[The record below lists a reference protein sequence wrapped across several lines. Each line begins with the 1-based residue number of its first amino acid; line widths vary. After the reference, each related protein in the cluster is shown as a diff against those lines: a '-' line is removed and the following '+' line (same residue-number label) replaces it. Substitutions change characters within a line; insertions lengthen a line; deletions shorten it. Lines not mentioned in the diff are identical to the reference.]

1 MENNIN
7 EIEKHIQYPYNSR
20 IIESYI
26 NFISSQYPN
35 IDIYDLLKKS
45 KMTAYEVEDHGHWFT
60 QKQVD
65 LFHEHL
71 IKLTKDSQI
80 SRKAGRF
87 MAKAKA
93 SGEIRYFFLG
103 MIGLHNAFKMVGN
116 AAKNLTKSTSFS
128 IKSLSDTSVEII
140 VTLNEGYTEKE
151 YQCQNR
157 IGMFEAV
164 AEALNAGEIN
174 IDHSECIFKGADK
187 CRYNISWGKSS
198 AMIIRK
204 VGKILV
210 PIFLLPSFFALF
222 HFEFSPSVSLGVMAS
237 VIMTLFFTLFVI
249 NKEKKE
255 LQSALDTSNR
265 SPEKWIEQIDNNYN
279 HIQLSY
285 EIGQVISKHTS
296 IEDVLSSVIKISE
309 NRLDYD
315 RGGIFLADDVRKK
328 LVFKAGFGYIDE
340 YMTILKETEF
350 HIDHPNAKGIFI
362 KSFNEQIPYI
372 INDIDKVE
380 KDLSPKSLRFSRS
393 LGSHSFICCPIIYEG
408 ESLGIIVA
416 DNVKSKRN
424 LTQSDL
430 SLFMGIASS
439 IGTSLKTAEL
449 FELKEKQF
457 KSTFEVLASSID
469 ARDTLTAGHSENVAE
484 YSVAICTSMGLD
496 SEYTEVVRLAA
507 LFHDY
512 GKLAIPD
519 SVLKKEGPLTDDEYM
534 IIQSHAKKTRELL
547 EKITFEG
554 SYQKIP
560 EIAGAHH
567 EHMDGSGY
575 PDGLKGTEIPLGA
588 RIIAVADY
596 FEALTAKRHYR
607 SPMSIYSAVTQL
619 IFASGDHLDEEIV
632 NTFILYLEKKHN
644 LKLGTPPLAV

>member
-1 MENNIN
+1 MSELVK
-7 EIEKHIQYPYNSR
+7 EFKQEKLFPYNSR

-26 NFISSQYPN
+26 NFITVNYPN
-35 IDIYDLLKKS
+35 LDIYEILKNS
-45 KMTAYEVEDHGHWFT
+45 NMTAYEVEDHGHWFS

-65 LFHEHL
+65 LFHEQL
-71 IKLTKDSQI
+71 KEKTKDPLI

-103 MIGLHNAFKMVGN
+103 MIGLHNAYKMVSK
-116 AAKNLTKSTSFS
+116 AAKNLTKSTTFDVKS
-128 IKSLSDTSVEII
+128 ISENSVEII
-140 VTLNEGYTEKE
+140 VKLNKGYSEKE

-157 IGMFEAV
+157 SGMFEAI
-164 AEALNAGEIN
+164 AEAINAGEI
-174 IDHSECIFKGADK
+174 ILEHPECIFKGDDH
-187 CRYNISWGKSS
+187 CRYVITWGKSS
-198 AMIIRK
+198 TKIIRK
-204 VGKILV
+204 AGKILV
-210 PIFLLPSFFALF
+210 PIFLLPSFLALF
-222 HFEFSPSVSLGVMAS
+222 HFKFSPSVSIGAMAS
-237 VIMTLFFTLFVI
+237 IIMVLFFTVFVL

-265 SPEKWIEQIDNNYN
+265 SPEKWIEQIDINYN
-279 HIQLSY
+279 NNLLSF
-285 EIGQVISKHTS
+285 EIGQVISMHTS
-296 IEDVLSSVIKISE
+296 IDDVLSSVIKISE
-309 NRLDYD
+309 RRLDYD
-315 RGGIFLADDVRKK
+315 RGAIFLADEIQER
-328 LVFKAGFGYIDE
+328 LIFRAGFGYTNE
-340 YMTILKETEF
+340 HLRVLEEVEF
-350 HIDHPNAKGIFI
+350 HINHSNSRGVFI
-362 KSFNEQIPYI
+362 KSFKEQLPFLV
-372 INDIDKVE
+372 NDIEQVE
-380 KDLSPKSLRFSRS
+380 KDLSPKSLKFSKS
-393 LGSHSFICCPIIYEG
+393 IGSHSFICCPIVYEG
-408 ESLGIIVA
+408 QSLGIIVA
-416 DNVKSKRN
+416 DNVNSKRN

-439 IGTSLKTAEL
+439 IGNSLKTAEL
-449 FELKEKQF
+449 FEMKEKQF

-484 YSVAICTSMGLD
+484 FSVAICKKMGLD
-496 SEYTEVVRLAA
+496 TEYTEVVRLAA

-512 GKLAIPD
+512 GKIAIPD
-519 SVLKKEGPLTDDEYM
+519 SILKKEGPLTENEYLE
-534 IIQSHAKKTRELL
+534 IQSHAKKTRELL

-560 EIAGAHH
+560 KIAGAHH

-575 PDGLKGTEIPLGA
+575 PDGLIGSEIPLGA

-632 NTFILYLEKKHN
+632 NTFVLYLEEKHN
-644 LKLGTPPLAV
+644 VKLGTPPLAV